1 MDMASR
7 LIAGLA
13 LGVALWAGATAAAVE
28 DSSTAHGGPPAI
40 RAEAPQAAMPGG
52 QAASHPAQAGHG
64 ASSGALNPLD
74 FKADLAIYTAV
85 VFLVLLVVLWKLAW
99 GPIVRGLEQRE
110 RRIHDEIASAEKAN
124 TEARELLAQYHAR
137 LAAAEGEVR
146 GIVERGRRE
155 AEQLGREMLD
165 RARAET
171 EAEKQRALREIDL
184 ATAGAL
190 KELAERSATLAVE
203 LAGKILQS
211 RLDPAAHAELIR
223 RAVDRFPTNG
233 GRQT

>member
-1 MDMASR
+1 MASR

-13 LGVALWAGATAAAVE
+13 LGVALWAGAPATAAE
-28 DSSTAHGGPPAI
+28 GGPTAHAGPPAL
-40 RAEAPQAAMPGG
+40 RAEEPQSTTPGG
-52 QAASHPAQAGHG
+52 QATAHGAEAGHG
-64 ASSGALNPLD
+64 ASPGGLNPLD

-85 VFLVLLVVLWKLAW
+85 VFLVLLGVLWKLAW
-99 GPIVRGLEQRE
+99 GPIVRGLDQRE

-124 TEARELLAQYHAR
+124 TEARELLAQYQAR

-146 GIVERGRRE
+146 AIVERGRRD

-165 RARAET
+165 KARAET
-171 EAEKQRALREIDL
+171 EAEKQRALREIDV

-190 KELAERSATLAVE
+190 KDLAERSATLAVE

-211 RLDPAAHAELIR
+211 RLDPSAHAELIR

-233 GRQT
+233 GRRT